1 MQTGTL
7 VVKEGTKAIA
17 GSAFSRCSG
26 LTSVTI
32 PNSVTSIGEEAFSGC
47 SGLTAVHI
55 TDLSAWC
62 NVRFSDYMSNP
73 TYYAHHLYLN
83 GEEIINLVIPEDVT
97 CIGSFA
103 FYECFAMKSVTV
115 PNSVTSIGSYAF
127 CNCSKLTKIDIPN
140 SVTSIGEGTFAG
152 CIFIKEVRCMASQ
165 PPAISEFSFSEK
177 SYDRALLV
185 VPDNSSNLYKN
196 AEHWKNFKNVN
207 LYIKADSI
215 TLDKKSVTM
224 SEGETIMLSAIL
236 HPKNVIDQNIVWSSS
251 DESVA
256 TVEDGNVT
264 ALRTGKTIITAK
276 IEKVD
281 TIISVPST
289 LVISNGADIYEWSQ
303 SADIQ
308 TLLKTPTTETLV
320 FDLEAGGRYTLSNVV
335 DFGHNKIILRTASK
349 SNWATIVYGN
359 DASIRFGG
367 GFILSNINIDGNE
380 TIAPILGLSDNPNE
394 AILGLNSH
402 YIINDPVTIQ
412 NCNFYNVQRHFLHDN
427 KRKYCVATFLM
438 ENVMVNF
445 TSDSGMSSG
454 SYFQIYDGG
463 GFINDFTLRSCTF
476 RNSVNKDGAMHDAK
490 YFIRYSNG
498 GRCDRAGFT
507 KNSINM
513 YNCTF
518 YNIAKSGQMVNHGGF
533 DGRKTSA
540 YDIHNNIFVDC
551 GGNQVPRRIVGRV
564 GDASITIFNNNTY
577 WFDGAAESG
586 NTSYDSG
593 YQLQSDPAFV
603 DAANGNFTPTGA
615 EQVSMQTGD
624 PRWLI
629 SSAELAT
636 CEITVIPATGIN
648 GVICN
653 DGYAAG
659 NVYTVAGNLVCRKGE
674 KLSFLPKGLYI
685 VDGKKIVVN

>member
-1 MQTGTL
+1 
-7 VVKEGTKAIA
+7 
-17 GSAFSRCSG
+17 
-26 LTSVTI
+26 
-32 PNSVTSIGEEAFSGC
+32 
-47 SGLTAVHI
+47 
-55 TDLSAWC
+55 
-62 NVRFSDYMSNP
+62 
-73 TYYAHHLYLN
+73 
-83 GEEIINLVIPEDVT
+83 
-97 CIGSFA
+97 
-103 FYECFAMKSVTV
+103 
-115 PNSVTSIGSYAF
+115 
-127 CNCSKLTKIDIPN
+127 
-140 SVTSIGEGTFAG
+140 
-152 CIFIKEVRCMASQ
+152 
-165 PPAISEFSFSEK
+165 
-177 SYDRALLV
+177 
-185 VPDNSSNLYKN
+185 
-196 AEHWKNFKNVN
+196 
-207 LYIKADSI
+207 
-215 TLDKKSVTM
+215 
-224 SEGETIMLSAIL
+224 
-236 HPKNVIDQNIVWSSS
+236 VWSSS

-276 IEKVD
+276 IESVD
-281 TIISVPST
+281 TILSVPST
-289 LVISNGADIYEWSQ
+289 IVISNGTDIYEWSQ

-335 DFGHNKIILRTASK
+335 DFGHNKIILRTSSK
-349 SNWATIVYGN
+349 SNWATIAYGN

-394 AILGLNSH
+394 AILGKNNH
-402 YIINDPVTIQ
+402 YIINDPVTIH
-412 NCNFYNVQRHFLHDN
+412 NCNFYNVQRQFLHDN
-427 KRKYCVATFLM
+427 KKKYCVATFLM
-438 ENVMVNF
+438 ENVLVNF
-445 TSDSGMSSG
+445 TTDTGMSGG

-476 RNSVNKDGAMHDAK
+476 WNSANKADGAVHDAK
-490 YFIRYSNG
+490 YFLRYNNA

-518 YNIAKSGQMVNHGGF
+518 YNIAKSGQMASHGGF

-540 YDIHNNIFVDC
+540 YEILNNIFVDC
-551 GGNQVPRRIVGRV
+551 GSNQVPRRIVGRV
-564 GDASITIFNNNTY
+564 GNVGATIFEINTY

-586 NTSYDSG
+586 NTSYDSS
-593 YQLQSDPAFV
+593 YQLLSDPAFV

-615 EQVSMQTGD
+615 EQVNMQTGD

-629 SSAELAT
+629 STAELAT

-674 KLSFLPKGLYI
+674 KLSSLPKGLYI
-685 VDGKKIVVN
+685 VDGKKIVVK